1 MRIYLIF
8 VYFLNIEIYRLADD
22 FPVSSSDSELEETN
36 SATDASPSKKAK
48 MAETVSSSYD
58 SALSESSQSL
68 PGTSKDSFAF
78 DESSASCDSRTAVT
92 GRKCEE
98 NSDTSDDVHMQD
110 EQTNS
115 NDIGL
120 VKNDEDTSSSFISDS
135 KTTDSTES
143 KMVTSKKDAV
153 SSSDVKVSQPV
164 EIEIENVD
172 KDVMEEEKSAEKD
185 VIIQPNTDS
194 NSKKE
199 PEEKVSFKIKLK
211 LFVDN
216 CNN

>member
-1 MRIYLIF
+1 MRTYLIF

-22 FPVSSSDSELEETN
+22 FPVSSSDSELEESN
-36 SATDASPSKKAK
+36 SATDASPSKKPK
-48 MAETVSSSYD
+48 MAETVNSSYD

-68 PGTSKDSFAF
+68 PGASKDSFAF
-78 DESSASCDSRTAVT
+78 DESSASCDSKTPLT

-110 EQTNS
+110 EETNS
-115 NDIGL
+115 NNIELGKHD
-120 VKNDEDTSSSFISDS
+120 DDTNSSSISYT

-143 KMVTSKKDAV
+143 TMVISGKDAV
-153 SSSDVKVSQPV
+153 PASDVKVSQPV
-164 EIEIENVD
+164 ESEIENAV
-172 KDVMEEEKSAEKD
+172 KDVMEVEKSTEKD

-199 PEEKVSFKIKLK
+199 PEEKVSFKIKL
-211 LFVDN
+211 LLSTNN
-216 CNN
+216 CNS